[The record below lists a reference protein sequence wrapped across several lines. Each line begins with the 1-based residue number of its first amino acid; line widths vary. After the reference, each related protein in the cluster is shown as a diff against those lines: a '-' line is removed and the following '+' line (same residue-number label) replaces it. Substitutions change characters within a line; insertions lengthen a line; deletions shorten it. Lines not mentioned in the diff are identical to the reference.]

1 MIALALLALAAAT
14 ALVVSAAPLVVY
26 ATTLA
31 LLGFAHVVVELRYV
45 RDRFAG
51 RIERRLVVAWLV
63 LLGLIVASRVTA
75 LMRVALPF
83 DRGVA
88 ELALLAALLLVTA
101 FGAPHGR
108 RLAALALS
116 APLGAALLMAPPAA
130 ALALLAFAHNL
141 TPLGFLAERLRERA
155 ARPALLVAG
164 IAFLVVP
171 LLLLAGAGDLVLER
185 LALPRSDGAFLAI
198 GEVDDHFTAF
208 LPPAWL
214 AEEFAPRLF
223 TAAVYLQCAHYFA
236 VLHVLPR
243 LLGDGVGAAAG
254 SAPELALAAPA
265 LPWRRR
271 AIVGAALLAGAA
283 LLFLFHRSFPDG
295 RRIYGVA
302 AALHAYL
309 EWPLLLAVVIGA
321 APFRAAPSAH
331 ASLAAAPRLGA
342 PA

>member
-51 RIERRLVVAWLV
+51 RLERRLVVAWLV

-75 LMRVALPF
+75 LLRVALPF

-101 FGAPHGR
+101 LGAPHGR

-116 APLGAALLMAPPAA
+116 APLGTALWMAPPAA

-141 TPLGFLAERLRERA
+141 TPLGFLAERLRGRA
-155 ARPALLVAG
+155 AAPALLVAAV
-164 IAFLVVP
+164 AFLVVP
-171 LLLLAGAGDLVLER
+171 LLLLAGAGDFLLER

-243 LLGDGVGAAAG
+243 LQATTGATERDATAV
-254 SAPELALAAPA
+254 PA
-265 LPWRRR
+265 SRPASVAPWRRR
-271 AIVGAALLAGAA
+271 AIVAAALLTGAALL
-283 LLFLFHRSFPDG
+283 LLFHRSFPDG

-321 APFRAAPSAH
+321 APLAT
-331 ASLAAAPRLGA
+331 SLRRGA